1 MQTIPIYG
9 IGVKKIRQLLDESVE
24 PREFCFM
31 FLNVGHVGMLIETIQ
46 EKEIGR

>member
-9 IGVKKIRQLLDESVE
+9 IGVKKISQLLDEAVE
-24 PREFCFM
+24 SREFCSM

-46 EKEIGR
+46 EKKIGR